1 MSLQSRLPVMMDQ
14 RLWSVKILLC
24 VMLRCISE
32 SRLGMC
38 A

>member
-14 RLWSVKILLC
+14 RLWSVKSLLC
-24 VMLRCISE
+24 VMLLCISK
-32 SRLGMC
+32 SRLGMG